1 MQAEPIVLSTNNFG
15 NTAGDMMLP
24 PRITVNADIVP
35 CLEVVGGLW
44 FLWFLGWRRFVA
56 AVIRGETLSIQH
68 SLFTNIAWI

>member
-1 MQAEPIVLSTNNFG
+1 MLSTNNFG

-24 PRITVNADIVP
+24 PGITVNADIVP
-35 CLEVVGGLW
+35 CLEVVGG
-44 FLWFLGWRRFVA
+44 LWFLGWRRFVA